1 MPIYD
6 YKCLECDKVFEH
18 MQEMNEP
25 DLEEC
30 LCKKEQFLVKRM
42 ISAPK
47 FVVNDKSSMPDRK
60 LYKELDI
67 D

>member
-18 MQEMNEP
+18 IP